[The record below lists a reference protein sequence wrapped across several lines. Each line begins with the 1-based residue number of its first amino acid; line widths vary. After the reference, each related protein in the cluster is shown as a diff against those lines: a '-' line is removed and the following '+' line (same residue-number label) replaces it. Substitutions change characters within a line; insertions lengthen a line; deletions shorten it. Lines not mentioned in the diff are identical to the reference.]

1 MATAED
7 LLRIMTQM
15 QASQAQ
21 QQLQHEQL
29 MAQLITQQQAQVPA
43 PTVPRPAERPELRS
57 ELVPKFVTCPQFN
70 GKAEQWEEF
79 QFRLKRAIRSQSAV
93 VQEEMSRVEG
103 SETIINDTHDPGID
117 SDGVNASMET
127 SACLFDILAQ
137 HVEGEALV
145 IIKSVTDY
153 HGFEAWRR
161 LHRKYSPRT
170 MARRLRLL
178 MAVVNPG
185 KIKSIGEIQASMN
198 MWEERITQLET
209 QFQEKA
215 ISEPLKVAII
225 TSAVPNKVQDYIFSQ
240 PEKDPS
246 YSAVREMILN
256 FVARIADS
264 GSNAMDIGAVDW
276 QEQRDNWGG
285 QWGQQQEEQ
294 WEEDQWMAMSPD
306 QWGQQQEGYDGYAPT
321 DTNGVQDHSN
331 SICYTCNQK
340 GHISP
345 QRPKGKG
352 KGGNSKGKGKVE
364 KDFKEKATANFS
376 PTEDGT

>member
-1 MATAED
+1 
-7 LLRIMTQM
+7 
-15 QASQAQ
+15 
-21 QQLQHEQL
+21 
-29 MAQLITQQQAQVPA
+29 
-43 PTVPRPAERPELRS
+43 
-57 ELVPKFVTCPQFN
+57 VPKFVTRPQFN

-256 FVARIADS
+256 FVARVADS

-276 QEQRDNWGG
+276 QEQQQYGG
-285 QWGQQQEEQ
+285 QWGQYQEEQ

-306 QWGQQQEGYDGYAPT
+306 Q
-321 DTNGVQDHSN
+321 
-331 SICYTCNQK
+331 I
-340 GHISP
+340 
-345 QRPKGKG
+345 
-352 KGGNSKGKGKVE
+352 
-364 KDFKEKATANFS
+364 
-376 PTEDGT
+376 GTSDW